1 MNFEVGIAAILFVL
15 YWRVLPPMIDA
26 MLEVPKLK
34 PAHWFLIG
42 ILNTFIVFGIAHIC
56 GNIFLAYF
64 IMMLLM
70 LIDYMIFYQDRL
82 GSAMLCTLACAIHVL
97 LIFTTTIGVL
107 ALITA
112 IPPYDILNNH
122 RMLILT
128 VIISFILLDLVIL
141 SVIKLV
147 PLPMVKLI
155 NQHKEQQGFIIA
167 WLVVNIVFLLYMA
180 SKFCIP
186 EYPTHESAIQIAAS
200 MVSMISLYIIL
211 FFSFKTSSILGYKEK
226 NEELEHAISQ
236 EQQYRIS
243 MVKDAITFYEVNVT
257 KDFIIKGFENER
269 KEMGRENLSYTDMLN
284 LMARKIIHSGDVE
297 GFIYRHKC
305 ESVIE
310 RFKNGE
316 SEYTVEYRRL
326 MDDGNYIWVRAIVN
340 LVEDIENGDIKA
352 FACIKNIHNE
362 KKNQLELQR
371 LAECDALTGLQ
382 NKNTVSKLIDEHLA
396 QSSSSAS
403 SAFFMIDVDDFKN
416 VNDHLGHVYGDA
428 VLCEL
433 AEKLARIFRS
443 TDIVGRIGGDEFIVF
458 LKDGAIARKVEEK
471 AKEICKAFYISYKGL
486 NGEEYTISSSIGIS
500 ISPRDGSCFADL
512 YNCADIALY
521 AAKDEGKNTY
531 KVYDGSSFT
540 GYTSQRTEIEPLRN
554 ISQKGFRHN
563 RIEYVFKML
572 YHSENTITAIHSA
585 LELVASHFLF
595 ERGYIFETSKDG
607 KTISNTFEWCAQGIA
622 PQRKKLQKIPMETVV
637 TATLIM
643 KNIDDVLPVER
654 ALLEPHGIKS
664 MFQFGIYDKNHLLG
678 FIGFANCKS
687 EAIPSDT
694 EIDDMETIC
703 NILATFFVKH
713 RIDETAAQYL
723 LTRQEMK

>member
-1 MNFEVGIAAILFVL
+1 MNYEVGIAAILFVL
-15 YWRVLPPMIDA
+15 YWYLLPPMIDV

-34 PAHWFLIG
+34 HAHWFLIG
-42 ILNTFIVFGIAHIC
+42 ILNTFIVFGIVDIC

-70 LIDYMIFYQDRL
+70 LIDYMIFYQDKL

-112 IPPYDILNNH
+112 VPPYDILTNH
-122 RMLILT
+122 KMFILA

-147 PLPMVKLI
+147 PLAMVKLI

-186 EYPTHESAIQIAAS
+186 EYPEHESGIQIAAS

-226 NEELEHAISQ
+226 NEALEHAINQ

-257 KDFIIKGFENER
+257 KDFVIKGFEDER
-269 KEMGRENLSYTDMLN
+269 KELDQILRYSDMLN
-284 LMARKIIHSGDVE
+284 LVARKIVHPEEVDE
-297 GFIYRHKC
+297 FIYRHKC
-305 ESVIE
+305 ENVIKQ
-310 RFKNGE
+310 FKNGE
-316 SEYTVEYRRL
+316 SESSMEYRRL
-326 MDDGNYIWVRAIVN
+326 MADGAYIWVKAIVN

-352 FACIKNIHNE
+352 FVCIKNINAE

-371 LAECDALTGLQ
+371 LAERDVLTGLY
-382 NKNTVSKLIDEHLA
+382 NKNMVSRLIDEHLA
-396 QSSSSAS
+396 NSSSSAS

-433 AEKLARIFRS
+433 GEKLVRIFRS

-458 LKDGAIARKVEEK
+458 LKNGAIARKVEEK

-500 ISPRDGSCFADL
+500 ISPQDGSSFAEL

-521 AAKDEGKNTY
+521 AAKNEGKNTY

-572 YHSENTITAIHSA
+572 YHSENTVAAIYSA

-622 PQRKKLQKIPMETVV
+622 PQRKNLQEIPIETVV
-637 TATLIM
+637 TASLIM
-643 KNIDDVLPVER
+643 KNIDDVPLVER

-664 MFQFGIYDKNHLLG
+664 MFQFGIFNKNQLLG

-687 EAIPSDT
+687 ETIPSDS

-713 RIDETAAQYL
+713 HVDEAANQYL
-723 LTRQEMK
+723 FTRQEMK